1 MTVAQDNWVFL
12 GSNVSLSGETGLRVP
27 RAFTGPPRSPTL
39 PYYDLLMV
47 RWMMKP
53 NSADTLYFVHDLNL
67 LGTNYNSR
75 IWRYANGSTTPS
87 QTNSP
92 SASSMLLTQTA
103 TTDAMMGVIFISNI
117 PRPTTGERLIEATTL
132 SVNNGGVPPTIQ
144 IASGSTIYG
153 SPMTALAINCTG
165 LQAFVA
171 GSSMSVFG
179 CNII

>member
-1 MTVAQDNWVFL
+1 MTVAQNNWVFL

-27 RAFTGPPRSPTL
+27 RAFTGPPRSPAF
-39 PYYDLLMV
+39 PYFDLLMV
-47 RWMMKP
+47 RWMIKP
-53 NSADTLYFVHDLNL
+53 NSSDSLYFVHDLNL
-67 LGTNYNSR
+67 LGTNWNTR
-75 IWRYANGSTTPS
+75 IWRHANGSVTPL

-92 SASSMLLTQTA
+92 SAGFMLLTQAA

-117 PRPTTGERLIEATTL
+117 PRPTTGERLIEATTI

-153 SPMTALAINCTG
+153 SPMTALAINTNG
-165 LQAFVA
+165 ATALAV

-179 CNII
+179 CNIS